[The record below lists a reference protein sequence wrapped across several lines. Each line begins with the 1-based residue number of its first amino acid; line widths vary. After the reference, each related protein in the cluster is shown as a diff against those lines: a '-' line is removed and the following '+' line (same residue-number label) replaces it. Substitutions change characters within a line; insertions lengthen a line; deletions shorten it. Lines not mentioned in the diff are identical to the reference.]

1 MQNSYTKGLFISA
14 CAVLQNKFCLRFSP
28 VSKMTKV
35 IMILRMSYAAKFE
48 NKTNMVKCKVIPF
61 VPIIALSTLEVV
73 LLQLSGILMIWK
85 IQKAR

>member
-1 MQNSYTKGLFISA
+1 
-14 CAVLQNKFCLRFSP
+14 
-28 VSKMTKV
+28 
-35 IMILRMSYAAKFE
+35 MILRMSYAAKFE